1 MALSNFMNE
10 NEKYIVEALKSGID
24 RDVVEDVLKRA
35 STSEE
40 KQKAIKVILTIQEMK
55 GNDPYSIIR
64 AMNEGIRPNEIA
76 KKFENDINGY
86 NLTFTAG
93 LVSGM
98 CKKQLSKVNQKQN
111 QFYKK
116 YIDDRHNN

>member
-24 RDVVEDVLKRA
+24 RDVVEDVLKKA

-76 KKFENDINGY
+76 RKFENDINGY
-86 NLTFTAG
+86 NLKFTAG
-93 LVSGM
+93 LVSRM
-98 CKKQLSKVNQKQN
+98 SKKQLSKANGRQN

-116 YIDDRHNN
+116 YIDDRRNN